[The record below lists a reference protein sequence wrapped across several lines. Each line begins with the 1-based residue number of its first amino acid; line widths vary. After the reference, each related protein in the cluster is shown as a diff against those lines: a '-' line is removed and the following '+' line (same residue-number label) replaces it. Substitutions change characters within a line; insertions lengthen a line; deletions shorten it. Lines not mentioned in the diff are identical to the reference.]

1 MNSAHISNQGLVGTP
16 TARALAAGGVALVV
30 SVIVLAWALLTAP
43 PGGAAMIGWA
53 GGIAVLALTGLA
65 GAAAYYWDLARQART
80 RVTEYEQHWLRWQAE
95 AGRFEVTLRET
106 AERLRK
112 EAPLDDVR
120 PPNDPVL
127 HRVLGV
133 FVEGCRACVQDGAEA
148 RRQLADLREDAD
160 RLVAEWLPEAAKRIR
175 DGRTPLDT
183 VRQELPE
190 PSSPVLRPVLG
201 AMVDAIADGE
211 RVSAATLNACRNAGA
226 RIQAANRKTLAM
238 LDALLH
244 KYEQD
249 AVFGDLMT
257 LDHEISMT
265 GRMADSIVVLSGGRT
280 GRRWTKP
287 IAMESILRGA
297 LSRVRDYP
305 RVRVQATVEGI
316 AVSGHAAEGV
326 MHALAELLDNATSF
340 SPPPSAVAVYVE
352 DVDAGALITI
362 EDSGLGMRKR
372 ELERAQQTVSHPHDL
387 ASLPGTRLG
396 LPVVG
401 RLARK
406 HDLEVHF
413 RPSSRGGTGV
423 VMMIPRH
430 LLTEL
435 PDPEPE
441 AAAEASAEVEQPSP
455 KHAAAPPEPEVRP
468 DGLPQRRRG
477 ATLEAELEAGAP
489 VPGTLRDPAPSG
501 NPTAKFAAF
510 RRALGT
516 PGAAADDTR
525 GTGQHPYED
534 GGMGGEPHDGRT
546 PE

>member
-1 MNSAHISNQGLVGTP
+1 MNSAHVSDRGTAGSP
-16 TARALAAGGVALVV
+16 ATRAVAAGAAALVIGAV
-30 SVIVLAWALLTAP
+30 VLVWALFAGP
-43 PGGAAMIGWA
+43 PAAMTIIGWA
-53 GGIAVLALTGLA
+53 GGVAVVALTGA
-65 GAAAYYWDLARQART
+65 AAAAAYYWEVARRSRAREA
-80 RVTEYEQHWLRWQAE
+80 EYERHWRHWQTE
-95 AGRFEVTLRET
+95 AAQFEATVRE
-106 AERLRK
+106 AADRLRQDVSV
-112 EAPLDDVR
+112 DDLR
-120 PPNDPVL
+120 APNDPVL
-127 HRVLGV
+127 HRFLNV
-133 FVEGCRACVQDGAEA
+133 FVDACRTCVQDGAQA
-148 RRQLADLREDAD
+148 RQQVADLHDDAD
-160 RLVAEWLPEAAKRIR
+160 RFVAEWLPRVTGQIR
-175 DGRTPLDT
+175 DERLPIDT
-183 VRQELPE
+183 VREELPE
-190 PSSPVLRPVLG
+190 PASPALRPVLT
-201 AMVDAIADGE
+201 AVVDAIADGE
-211 RVSAATLNACRNAGA
+211 RLSAATLNACQNAGA

-238 LDALLH
+238 LDELLH

-249 AVFGDLMT
+249 TVFGDLMT

-287 IAMESILRGA
+287 ITMESILRGA

-305 RVRVQATVEGI
+305 RVRVQATVEGV

-340 SPPPSAVAVYVE
+340 SPPPAAVAVYVE

-372 ELERAQQTVSHPHDL
+372 ELDRAQQTVSHPHDL

-430 LLTEL
+430 LLTEV
-435 PDPEPE
+435 PDDLPEPE
-441 AAAEASAEVEQPSP
+441 PVAVA
-455 KHAAAPPEPEVRP
+455 AAAPAPPALPEPDVRT

-477 ATLEAELEAGAP
+477 ATLAAELESGTPAPRGTGA
-489 VPGTLRDPAPSG
+489 AKPSG

-510 RRALGT
+510 RRALG
-516 PGAAADDTR
+516 PAGNPDDT
-525 GTGQHPYED
+525 ES
-534 GGMGGEPHDGRT
+534 
-546 PE
+546 

>member
-1 MNSAHISNQGLVGTP
+1 MNSAHVSDRVAAGSPAT
-16 TARALAAGGVALVV
+16 RALAAGAVALVI
-30 SVIVLAWALLTAP
+30 SVAVLVWVLLTVP
-43 PGGAAMIGWA
+43 PATMPIVGWA
-53 GGIAVLALTGLA
+53 GGVAVLALTGVT
-65 GAAAYYWDLARQART
+65 AAAGYFWDVARRAQAREA
-80 RVTEYEQHWLRWQAE
+80 EYERHWRRWQADAAQFE
-95 AGRFEVTLRET
+95 ATMRE
-106 AERLRK
+106 AADRLRK
-112 EAPLDDVR
+112 DAAIDDLR

-127 HRVLGV
+127 HRFLSV
-133 FVEGCRACVQDGAEA
+133 FVDSCRACVQDGVQA
-148 RRQLADLREDAD
+148 RQQVTDLHHDAD
-160 RLVAEWLPEAAKRIR
+160 RFVNEWLPQVTGQIR
-175 DGRTPLDT
+175 EERRPIDS
-183 VRQELPE
+183 VREGLPE
-190 PSSPVLRPVLG
+190 PATPAMRPVLT
-201 AMVDAIADGE
+201 AVVDAIADGE
-211 RVSAATLNACRNAGA
+211 RLSAATLNACQNAGA

-238 LDALLH
+238 LDEFLH

-249 AVFGDLMT
+249 TVFGDLMT

-287 IAMESILRGA
+287 IGMESILRGA

-305 RVRVQATVEGI
+305 RVRVQATVEGV

-340 SPPPSAVAVYVE
+340 SPPPAAVAVYVE

-430 LLTEL
+430 LLTAVPDEL
-435 PDPEPE
+435 PEPV
-441 AAAEASAEVEQPSP
+441 AV
-455 KHAAAPPEPEVRP
+455 AAAPAAPPPAPEAEFRS

-477 ATLEAELEAGAP
+477 ATLAAELESGTSAP
-489 VPGTLRDPAPSG
+489 RGTDGPAPKG

-510 RRALGT
+510 RRALGSA
-516 PGAAADDTR
+516 GSGDADA
-525 GTGQHPYED
+525 ES
-534 GGMGGEPHDGRT
+534 
-546 PE
+546 